1 VIEKARRVIT
11 AFAHCRFHHV
21 GLGREFSF
29 SIMVPLV
36 GLVLMALG
44 LCLAVTAWAEF
55 VAVARAVTALLCL
68 VLGAILLLVGASE
81 RKARREYR
89 DAITNDPEADAKT

>member
-1 VIEKARRVIT
+1 
-11 AFAHCRFHHV
+11 
-21 GLGREFSF
+21 
-29 SIMVPLV
+29 MVPLA

-55 VAVARAVTALLCL
+55 VAVARALAALGCL
-68 VLGAILLLVGASE
+68 GLGAVLLLVGASE

-89 DAITNDPEADAKT
+89 EAVTNDPEVEAGTQTAEST